1 MIIGISNKPVYQKM
15 ASDYLTNAAATKLLI
30 DEYEEKRKNTK
41 SEAMRKHYVHKL
53 MALYSMYNECLYRAK
68 TMKAMAAK
76 Q

>member
-1 MIIGISNKPVYQKM
+1 M

-53 MALYSMYNECLYRAK
+53 MALYSMYNECLYRTK

>member
-1 MIIGISNKPVYQKM
+1 M
-15 ASDYLTNAAATKLLI
+15 ASDYLTNAEATKLLI

-41 SEAMRKHYVHKL
+41 SEAMRQHYVHKL